1 MPDVKVASS
10 PVPPLA
16 IQAAGLRKT
25 LNDRPVLNGI
35 DLSIA
40 AGQYVAV
47 LGINGAGKTTLLKI
61 LATLTSPT
69 AGQLKVF
76 GFAVP
81 KYSSAAR
88 RWLGLIGHQSM
99 LYRDLTAREN
109 LELFA
114 KLYGVHDPAARA
126 EELLRIVGLTARA
139 DDPVKVFS
147 RGMTQRVSIAR
158 ALVHEPDLLLA
169 DEPFAG
175 LDVPGAAAVER
186 LLGDLHRA
194 GKTIVLVNHDVSQ
207 SLRLAERVIVLSDGR
222 ISRDCPSDTL
232 EAADILAEMSGV
244 CESGVPSEELAMC

>member
-16 IQAAGLRKT
+16 IEAIGLRKT
-25 LNDRPVLNGI
+25 LNDRLVLNGI
-35 DLSIA
+35 DLSIP

-61 LATLTSPT
+61 LATLTSPS

-114 KLYGVHDPAARA
+114 KLYGIHDPAARA

-139 DDPVKVFS
+139 DDPDRKSVV
-147 RGMTQRVSIAR
+147 
-158 ALVHEPDLLLA
+158 
-169 DEPFAG
+169 
-175 LDVPGAAAVER
+175 
-186 LLGDLHRA
+186 
-194 GKTIVLVNHDVSQ
+194 
-207 SLRLAERVIVLSDGR
+207 
-222 ISRDCPSDTL
+222 
-232 EAADILAEMSGV
+232 
-244 CESGVPSEELAMC
+244 